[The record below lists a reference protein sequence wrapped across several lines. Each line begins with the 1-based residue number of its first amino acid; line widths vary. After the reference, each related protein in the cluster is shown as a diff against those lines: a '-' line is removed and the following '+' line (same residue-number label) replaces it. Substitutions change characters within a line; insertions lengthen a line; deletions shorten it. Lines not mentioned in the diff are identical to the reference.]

1 MAVNLSPVG
10 GVAAQFFD
18 NDGNVLSGGKIYTYG
33 AGSSTPAVT
42 YTNAAGVIQHAN
54 PIILDSA
61 GRVPSGEIWLTDGIQ
76 YKFVIKNASDVLI
89 GTYDNIIGIN
99 SNFFNYLAEQEIQT
113 ATANQTVF
121 TLTTTQYQP
130 GSNTLS
136 VFVDGVNQYGPGAQ
150 YSYVETSSTVVTFN
164 NGLHVGASVKFTTT
178 QALSGGTTD
187 SSLVTYQPAGTGA
200 VETTVQAKLRQKVSV
215 ADFIPSGTNTATTDC
230 GTYIQAAIT
239 HAASLGTSA
248 TVSIDGLYKL
258 ASNVNV
264 TCDIDGSNGQ
274 LNVYTGGKLTFAT
287 SQVVGTNLTIQM
299 LETFSA
305 QVIQVSVPHVTLVE
319 PRISYTINDEPL
331 HTAINIAPPANPD
344 GLWDV
349 KVVRPYIRGC
359 YQGIKLETTGGGS
372 GGWITD
378 VNISDATIIAFRL
391 HAIRFN
397 DAGAKGIAYC
407 SVNNLTLE
415 NYGVNSLLKYGINSE
430 GTCFGNSFTD
440 IKDFNDDPLLG
451 TYYTIYCVDSELNT
465 LIAAGGSPTL
475 ANHIMAFTR
484 NVFSNCR
491 VEGNISLGPLRN
503 MYSIR
508 DVHIYNKVG
517 ILSLDGYDYYH
528 DYGQDYISQV
538 LDLSTATFVVGNPAD
553 ATMSAQQNRLKVF
566 MTNSAACQVRIALP
580 QWFIDAVNSS
590 DRCTVASVNNFYS
603 QISAGSMNF
612 NIRSGATN
620 LPIDGTLPSTN
631 MRTDKRLTVLTYNT
645 SALTLASGDY
655 IAFVFNGDA
664 GETYTIEALNIYTA
678 LVNPV
683 LDMTPFINTVY

>member
-10 GVAAQFFD
+10 GVAAQFFT
-18 NDGNVLSGGKIYTYG
+18 NTGAVLTGGKIYTYA
-33 AGSSTPAVT
+33 AGTTTPAVT
-42 YTNAAGVIQHAN
+42 YTSSQGVTAWTN
-54 PIILDSA
+54 PIVLDAA
-61 GRVPSGEIWLTDGIQ
+61 GRVSGSGEIWLTDGVN
-76 YKFVIKNASDVLI
+76 YKFVLKDSNDVLI
-89 GTYDNIIGIN
+89 ATYDNITGIN
-99 SNFFNYLAEQEIQT
+99 SNSVAYTNQQQIVT
-113 ATANQTVF
+113 ATAGQTVF
-121 TLTTTQYQP
+121 NLSISYQV
-130 GSNTLS
+130 GTNSLS

-150 YSYVETSSTVVTFN
+150 YAYTETDSDTVTFN
-164 NGLHVGASVKFTTT
+164 SGLHVGAEVKFTTT
-178 QALSGGTTD
+178 QQQGAGAVDASQVSYTPG
-187 SSLVTYQPAGTGA
+187 GTGA
-200 VETTVQAKLRQKVSV
+200 VTTNVQAKFRQKVSV
-215 ADFIPSGTNTATTDC
+215 ADFIPTGTNTATTDC
-230 GTYIQAAIT
+230 GSFIQAAIT
-239 HAASLGTSA
+239 YATSLNSSAS
-248 TVSIDGLYKL
+248 VSIDGLYKL

-264 TCDIDGSNGQ
+264 TCNIDGSNGQ
-274 LNVYTGGKLTFAT
+274 LNVYTGGRLTFAT
-287 SQVVGTNLTIQM
+287 SQIVGTNLTMQM

-319 PRISYTINDEPL
+319 PRISYTIDDLPL

-378 VNISDATIIAFRL
+378 VNILDATIIAFRL
-391 HAIRFN
+391 HGIRFN

-407 SVNNLTLE
+407 SVVNLTLE

-451 TYYTIYCVDSELNT
+451 TYFTIYCVDTDLNT

-475 ANHIMAFTR
+475 SNHIMQFTR

-508 DVHIYNKVG
+508 DVHVYNKVG
-517 ILSLDGYDYYH
+517 ILSLMGYDYYH

-538 LDLSTATFVVGNPAD
+538 LDLSTATFVVANPAD
-553 ATMSAQQNRLKVF
+553 ATMTAQQNRLKVV

-580 QWFIDAVNSS
+580 QWFIDAVNTT
-590 DRCTVASVNNFYS
+590 DRCTVASVNDFYS
-603 QISAGSMNF
+603 QISGANMNF
-612 NIRSGATN
+612 NIRSGSTN

-631 MRTDKRLTVLTYNT
+631 MRTDKRLTVLSYNT
-645 SALTLASGDY
+645 TGLTLANGDY
-655 IAFVFNGDA
+655 VAFVFNGDA

-683 LDMTPFINTVY
+683 LDMTPFVNTVY